1 MTPSGAVQLVSRS
14 MPAFQNIRHIIFDL
28 GGVLLNIDY
37 GATEK
42 AFSALGIPDFG
53 GRYSQL
59 KQSSVFDDFETG
71 HLDRAAFL
79 AAVRSFVA
87 DLPLTDT
94 QIEEAWNAMLLDFPL
109 RRLQL
114 LQQLRGHYDLFLL
127 SNTNEIHEL
136 AFNAILAQSHGLP
149 SLAMLFDRVYFSHR
163 VGMRKPGTKV
173 FRHILEENELQ
184 PEHTLFIDDSPQHI
198 EPAASLGI
206 QTIWLKPGMTI
217 EGDVFRLKA

>member
-1 MTPSGAVQLVSRS
+1 
-14 MPAFQNIRHIIFDL
+14 MPGLQNIRHIIFDL

-37 GATEK
+37 GATAR
-42 AFSALGIPDFG
+42 AFAALGVHDFDA
-53 GRYSQL
+53 RYSQL
-59 KQSSVFDDFETG
+59 QQTSIFDDLETG
-71 HLDRAAFL
+71 RLDRIAFL
-79 AAVRSFVA
+79 AAVRAFDERL
-87 DLPLTDT
+87 DLNDA

-136 AFNAILAQSHGLP
+136 AFNQILADGHGLP
-149 SLAMLFDRVYFSHR
+149 SIAVLFDRVYFSHR
-163 VGMRKPGTKV
+163 VGMRKPGAEV
-173 FRHILEENELQ
+173 FRHILTENELA

-198 EPAASLGI
+198 ETAASLGI

-217 EGDVFRLKA
+217 EGDVFRRVSGE

>member
-1 MTPSGAVQLVSRS
+1 MSGL
-14 MPAFQNIRHIIFDL
+14 QNIRHIIFDL

-37 GATEK
+37 SASAR
-42 AFSALGIPDFG
+42 AFAELGVTDFDT
-53 GRYSQL
+53 RYSQL
-59 KQSSVFDDFETG
+59 TQSALFDDLETG
-71 HLDRAAFL
+71 RLDRAAFL
-79 AAVRSFVA
+79 AAVRAFDESLNLS
-87 DLPLTDT
+87 DQ

-136 AFNAILAQSHGLP
+136 AFNQILSGAHGLP
-149 SLAMLFDRVYFSHR
+149 SLATLFDRVYFSHR
-163 VGMRKPGTKV
+163 VGMRKPDDV
-173 FRHILEENELQ
+173 IFQHILDENELR

-198 EPAASLGI
+198 ETAARLGI

-217 EGDVFRLKA
+217 EDDVFRPKEKASDQKA